1 MNNLNIYNNY
11 LITYNNSEFMV
22 ILTKSIDILSHLCYT
37 INSKT
42 Y

>member
-11 LITYNNSEFMV
+11 SEFMV
-22 ILTKSIDILSHLCYT
+22 VLTKSIDILSHLCYT